1 MPRTK
6 GATNKPRPQL
16 LGRPCSMEF
25 LIRTMEDEE
34 QQMPLRVDCAKAI
47 LPYQHRKL
55 PQAVEA
61 DVNASGRI
69 EIVIIGED

>member
-6 GATNKPRPQL
+6 GATNKPRPKL
-16 LGRPCSMEF
+16 NGHACSMEF
-25 LIRTMEDEE
+25 LQRCMQNEALDYSQRIE
-34 QQMPLRVDCAKAI
+34 CAKAI

-61 DVNASGRI
+61 TGLDNVTAI
-69 EIVIIGED
+69 HLHL

>member
-1 MPRTK
+1 M
-6 GATNKPRPQL
+6 AFL
-16 LGRPCSMEF
+16 LRCMDN
-25 LIRTMEDEE
+25 DELE
-34 QQMPLRVDCAKAI
+34 VRDRIDCAKAI